1 MLDAEVCM
9 AQKIK
14 LGDVL
19 QVLTSEG
26 VAYALVT
33 HKHSQF
39 GFLIRVYSG
48 FYAQKPRDF
57 ALVVAGEPQFSA
69 FFVVQS
75 AVNEGLLSVVA
86 NVPVAQSLQEFPTF
100 RSRNG

>member
-26 VAYALVT
+26 VAYAQVT
-33 HKHSQF
+33 HKYSKF
-39 GFLIRVYSG
+39 GFLIRVFSG
-48 FYAQKPRDF
+48 FYAKNQKI
-57 ALVVAGEPQFSA
+57 S
-69 FFVVQS
+69 
-75 AVNEGLLSVVA
+75 
-86 NVPVAQSLQEFPTF
+86 
-100 RSRNG
+100 RS